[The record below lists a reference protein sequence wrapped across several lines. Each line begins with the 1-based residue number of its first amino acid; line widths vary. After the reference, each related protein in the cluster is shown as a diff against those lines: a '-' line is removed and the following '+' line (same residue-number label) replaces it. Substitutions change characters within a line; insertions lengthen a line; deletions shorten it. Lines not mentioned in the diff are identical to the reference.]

1 MHYCK
6 AKNLYKTINMWIND
20 VNTLS
25 ISEIHEQ
32 ISIQMLLSAT
42 FMWGAPNSSF
52 RRNIGSADLNR
63 LRYSDLIPVKTT
75 DITPV
80 FCNKG
85 NDQFLLFS

>member
-32 ISIQMLLSAT
+32 ISIQMLLSGT
-42 FMWGAPNSSF
+42 FLWGHPTVRFGGISV
-52 RRNIGSADLNR
+52 RQ
-63 LRYSDLIPVKTT
+63 T
-75 DITPV
+75 
-80 FCNKG
+80 
-85 NDQFLLFS
+85 